1 MNDQFYETNNRVS
14 PQPPTWLADL
24 VDSVSACIEAH
35 SPMGPLE
42 YWYSTEEEITE
53 LIIFPTPVE
62 LVGGAVDGA
71 VVVAGFSL
79 DLHTLQTA
87 FERLDAVYWQAHSL
101 GFHDVEGP
109 HLSLE
114 GIYQGQEVWLRVLSE
129 PPEEAEPGLR
139 LDTSGQG

>member
-1 MNDQFYETNNRVS
+1 MS
-14 PQPPTWLADL
+14 SHPSTWLETL
-24 VDSVSACIEAH
+24 VDFVSNCIKAH

-42 YWYSTEEEITE
+42 YWYRLEEDIVE
-53 LIIFPTPVE
+53 LILYPTPVE

-71 VVVAGFSL
+71 LVVPGFSL
-79 DLHTLQTA
+79 DLHMLPTA
-87 FERLDAVYWQAHSL
+87 FERVEAMHWQAHSM
-101 GFHDVEGP
+101 GPYDFEGP

-114 GIYQGQEVWLRVLSE
+114 GIYQGHYVWLRVLSE

>member
-1 MNDQFYETNNRVS
+1 MISFMRQTNSVS
-14 PQPPTWLADL
+14 SQPPPWLADL

-42 YWYSTEEEITE
+42 YWYSTKEEITE

-79 DLHTLQTA
+79 DLHTLQAA

-101 GFHDVEGP
+101 GSHDVEGP

-114 GIYQGQEVWLRVLSE
+114 GVYQGQEVWLRMLSE

-139 LDTSGQG
+139 LNTSG